1 MTRSAG
7 DDADAV
13 LSAPSPAR
21 AEQLHDRHGRFL
33 SAVLDNLTDALVA
46 CDADGVL
53 TLFNPAA
60 QRLHGLPAAT
70 VPTEQWPEHYDL
82 FAADGVSR
90 LVPDDVPLV
99 RALRGEVVRD
109 VEMVVKPVGQS
120 ARTLLAS
127 GQQILDEHGD
137 VQGAVVVMHDIT
149 ARRAA
154 EALRSG
160 QAVLEQLRLAAE
172 ASLARLEHLNS
183 AALAVARQ
191 HSVEGVLQAI
201 TEQAASVIGAEQA
214 VASLTRHD
222 DWSQAVTAVVLSEE
236 YSAWR
241 GYDAM
246 PDGSGIYALVCE
258 TNRPLRLTQA
268 QLEAHPRYRRF
279 GEHAN
284 NHPPIRGWL
293 AAPLIRRDGS
303 NLGLI
308 QLSVKHGVDTDAR
321 PADFDDQD
329 EAVLVQLAQLGSLAL
344 EKAVAFEREHQV
356 AVALQRSLLP
366 QTLPTPGGLTAHV
379 EYVPGRGEADLSVGG
394 DFYDMFEVDDD
405 CVALA
410 LGDVVGHGL
419 RSASLMGQ
427 IRSGLRGLAMQQ
439 ADPAQVV
446 PALDRLVATL
456 GGDEAM
462 ATLAYATLHL
472 PTGRLR
478 LVLAGHPPPMLRSGT
493 TVSQILA
500 EPGLPLGAVPGSGYV
515 AVDVQLDPD
524 VTLLFYSD
532 GLVEH
537 RHRPVS
543 EGIAQLEHSLAAG
556 PRDLAALCEHLL
568 DDLTGGTND
577 DDVALLALRR
587 TR

>member
-1 MTRSAG
+1 MTLAVAAD
-7 DDADAV
+7 DDAT
-13 LSAPSPAR
+13 SNAPVPLLPQQPGGGS
-21 AEQLHDRHGRFL
+21 GRFL
-33 SAVLDNLTDALVA
+33 SAVLDNLSDALVA
-46 CDADGVL
+46 CDADGTL

-70 VPTEQWPEHYDL
+70 VPPEDWPLHYDL
-82 FAADGVSR
+82 YDEDGVTR
-90 LVPDDVPLV
+90 LEPQDVPLL

-109 VEMVVKPVGQS
+109 VEMVVKPAGQS

-127 GQQILDEHGD
+127 GQQILDGHGD

-154 EALRSG
+154 EALRSA
-160 QAVLEQLRLAAE
+160 QTVLEQQRLAAE
-172 ASLARLEHLNS
+172 ASLARLEQLNV

-191 HSVEGVLQAI
+191 HNVDGVLQAI
-201 TEQAASVIGAEQA
+201 TEQAAAVIGADQA
-214 VASLTRHD
+214 VASLTRGD
-222 DWSQAVTAVVLSEE
+222 DWSQAVTAAVMGEP
-236 YSAWR
+236 YSAWSE
-241 GYDAM
+241 YDAM

-258 TNRPLRLTQA
+258 TNRPLRLAQA
-268 QLEAHPRYRRF
+268 QLEAHPRYRHF
-279 GEHAN
+279 GQHAAE
-284 NHPPIRGWL
+284 HPPMRGWL

-308 QLSVKHGVDTDAR
+308 QLSAKHGIDADGR
-321 PADFDDQD
+321 PAEFDDQD
-329 EAVLVQLAQLGSLAL
+329 EALLVQLAQLASLAL
-344 EKAVAFEREHQV
+344 EKAVAYDREHQV

-366 QTLPTPGGLTAHV
+366 QTLPTMDGLNAYV

-394 DFYDMFEVDDD
+394 DFYDVFEVDDD
-405 CVALA
+405 CVALV

-439 ADPAQVV
+439 ADPAIVV
-446 PALDRLVATL
+446 SALDKLVATL
-456 GGDEAM
+456 GDEAM

-478 LVLAGHPPPMLRSGT
+478 LVLAGHPPPMLRREGH
-493 TVSQILA
+493 VSQIAA
-500 EPGLPLGAVPGSGYV
+500 EPGLPLGAFPGSGYTPI
-515 AVDVQLDPD
+515 DVQLDPD

-537 RHRPVS
+537 RHRPVF
-543 EGIAQLEHSLAAG
+543 EGIAQLERSLGAG
-556 PRDLAALCEHLL
+556 PHDLASLCGHLL
-568 DDLTGGTND
+568 NDLTAGSND
-577 DDVALLALRR
+577 DDVALLAVTR
-587 TR
+587 TA